1 MAPISLTSITVT
13 DGCTILALLAALY
26 ILGKVVYELF
36 INPLASVPGPKLY
49 AVSQFPFLYQ
59 SYIGVWPFTLK
70 ELHDKYGPVVR
81 ISPMDVS
88 LINPDVWKELYT
100 PRSRVGEFKRDNTLR
115 VLDKDGSGIADE
127 DIMEH
132 TRHRRMLS
140 HAFSEKA
147 LRGQEGIMQNLVD
160 MLISGLKLHIKKHSS
175 EPVNMTKKY
184 NWATFDVIG
193 DLAFGQ
199 PFGCLEADSP
209 HYVISMVNDLFYHMI
224 RTQPFKRFPL
234 LQPFQSLIASPS
246 NAITNVQKF
255 EKFAFETIKKRIEN
269 GDAGR
274 KDFISYMQPHNSTGE
289 FTEAELTSNAA
300 ALMIAGSETTAT
312 TLTAGTYFLL
322 KNPSVYQ
329 RLVQEIRSSFKEEKD
344 ITISELDNL
353 PYLAAVLT
361 ETLRIFPPVP
371 GIMTRVIPKEG
382 KHLCGYWLPG
392 KTVVSVSQLSA
403 YHSERYFLRPE
414 EFIPA
419 RWMGD
424 PQFSKDSKDVFQPF
438 SVGPRNC
445 IGQNMAR
452 AEMRLIMAKI
462 LWNFDLELSPE
473 SDNWNEKL
481 IIHGLWRKD
490 PLMVQLKPVLRS

>member
-1 MAPISLTSITVT
+1 
-13 DGCTILALLAALY
+13 
-26 ILGKVVYELF
+26 
-36 INPLASVPGPKLY
+36 
-49 AVSQFPFLYQ
+49 
-59 SYIGVWPFTLK
+59 
-70 ELHDKYGPVVR
+70 
-81 ISPMDVS
+81 MDVS

-392 KTVVSVSQLSA
+392 KV
-403 YHSERYFLRPE
+403 RYFLDILGALMCLAE
-414 EFIPA
+414 SCTFISIAHQILYRRSFPFLSCLHIIQNATFYA
-419 RWMGD
+419 RRNSSLHDGWGIHSSARIQKMYFNHFQLGHGIALAR
-424 PQFSKDSKDVFQPF
+424 SK
-438 SVGPRNC
+438 SVLFPS
-445 IGQNMAR
+445 A
-452 AEMRLIMAKI
+452 I
-462 LWNFDLELSPE
+462 LWV
-473 SDNWNEKL
+473 L
-481 IIHGLWRKD
+481 IHFFI
-490 PLMVQLKPVLRS
+490 

>member
-1 MAPISLTSITVT
+1 
-13 DGCTILALLAALY
+13 
-26 ILGKVVYELF
+26 
-36 INPLASVPGPKLY
+36 
-49 AVSQFPFLYQ
+49 
-59 SYIGVWPFTLK
+59 
-70 ELHDKYGPVVR
+70 
-81 ISPMDVS
+81 MDVS
-88 LINPDVWKELYT
+88 LIAPDVWKELYT
-100 PRSRVGEFKRDNTLR
+100 PRSRVGEFKRDNTFR

-147 LRGQEGIMQNLVD
+147 LRGQEGIMQGLVD
-160 MLISGLKLHIKKHSS
+160 MLVSGLKSHIKEHGS

-234 LQPFQSLIASPS
+234 LRPFQSLIASPS
-246 NAITNVQKF
+246 NAITTVQKF

-269 GDAGR
+269 GDSGR
-274 KDFISYMQPHNSTGE
+274 KDFISYMLPHNSTGE

-312 TLTAGTYFLL
+312 TLTGGTYFLL

-371 GIMTRVIPKEG
+371 GIMSRVIPKGG

-392 KTVVSVSQLSA
+392 KV
-403 YHSERYFLRPE
+403 RYFLDILSALLCLALLSQLLIKFCIDCCFRFSAVGISFRTLLFAPGGIHPRTVDGGSTVQQGFKRCISTIFSWATELYRPE
-414 EFIPA
+414 VRLLPVCYS
-419 RWMGD
+419 MGTNSFLHIVW
-424 PQFSKDSKDVFQPF
+424 Q
-438 SVGPRNC
+438 
-445 IGQNMAR
+445 
-452 AEMRLIMAKI
+452 
-462 LWNFDLELSPE
+462 EL
-473 SDNWNEKL
+473 KC
-481 IIHGLWRKD
+481 G
-490 PLMVQLKPVLRS
+490 